1 MHQGTF
7 NGLFYIP
14 HTPTITK
21 FGDMGLGLD
30 LDQIDMVTSVMHS
43 ACLTHL
49 DLEFGVL
56 CDNISFVSDHFQHVK
71 HPEIDNYLLLK
82 KHHKYI
88 LTYPII
94 YIIISYISH
103 NYT

>member
-14 HTPTITK
+14 RTPTITQ
-21 FGDMGLGLD
+21 FGNMGLGLD
-30 LDQIDMVTSVMHS
+30 VDQIDMVTSVM
-43 ACLTHL
+43 CLVHLTRL

-71 HPEIDNYLLLK
+71 HLEIDNYLLLK
-82 KHHKYI
+82 KHRKYI

-94 YIIISYISH
+94 FIII
-103 NYT
+103 

>member
-1 MHQGTF
+1 MHQGSL

-14 HTPTITK
+14 RTPTITQ
-21 FGDMGLGLD
+21 FGDMGLELD
-30 LDQIDMVTSVMHS
+30 VDQVDLVTVVMRSVH
-43 ACLTHL
+43 LTHL

-71 HPEIDNYLLLK
+71 HPKIDNYLLLK
-82 KHHKYI
+82 KHCKYI
-88 LTYPII
+88 LSYPII

-103 NYT
+103 N